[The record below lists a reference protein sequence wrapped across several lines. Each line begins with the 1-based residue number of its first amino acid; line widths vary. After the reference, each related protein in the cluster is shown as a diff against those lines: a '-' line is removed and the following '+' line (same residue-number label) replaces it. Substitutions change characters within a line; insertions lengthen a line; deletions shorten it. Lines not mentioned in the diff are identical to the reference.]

1 MNFKMRLYREKD
13 DKPVCEPFDIYA
25 DDVEEARELA
35 WDEYIGKY
43 GLLLEINKD
52 NAGHDLA
59 EDDGTHGGRRMFQ
72 FLLIDNAGER
82 IDLGEPITVWASDE
96 GYAREYAWD
105 TIEYLLYADPD
116 HDRLR
121 HLGSQSHS
129 ERSDAR

>member
-1 MNFKMRLYREKD
+1 
-13 DKPVCEPFDIYA
+13 
-25 DDVEEARELA
+25 
-35 WDEYIGKY
+35 
-43 GLLLEINKD
+43 
-52 NAGHDLA
+52 
-59 EDDGTHGGRRMFQ
+59 MFQ